1 TEKCDSRSLYTA
13 LSAFFFSFIE
23 EKKNQ
28 KEELSGRLG
37 CSALCGVRVRALPS
51 TLGMLRIPGRHF
63 GKGRRK
69 LLPYCDNPLCVYS
82 GSRSK

>member
-1 TEKCDSRSLYTA
+1 MNQRNEPKEKGLSYELQETEKCDSRSLYIG

-37 CSALCGVRVRALPS
+37 CSALCGVRVRALP
-51 TLGMLRIPGRHF
+51 RH
-63 GKGRRK
+63 
-69 LLPYCDNPLCVYS
+69 PTT
-82 GSRSK
+82 